1 LSSDLENFFAFK
13 RAMGE
18 TAEDQA
24 MQVLFDMTH
33 QAILKI
39 EQRD

>member
-1 LSSDLENFFAFK
+1 LSSGLENFFSFK

-24 MQVLFDMTH
+24 MQVFGDQICQT
-33 QAILKI
+33 ILQI
-39 EQRD
+39 E

>member
-1 LSSDLENFFAFK
+1 LPSGLANFFSFK
-13 RAMGE
+13 PAMGE
-18 TAEDQA
+18 AAEDQA
-24 MQVLFDMTH
+24 MQVFGNEIR